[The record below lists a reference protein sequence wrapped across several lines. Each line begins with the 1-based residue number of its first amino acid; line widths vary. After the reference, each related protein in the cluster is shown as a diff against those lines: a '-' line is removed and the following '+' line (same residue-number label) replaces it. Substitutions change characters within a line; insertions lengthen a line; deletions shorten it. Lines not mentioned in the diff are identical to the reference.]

1 MRFVSS
7 WGFRIFSLSH
17 ARDKTKHI
25 FLCFY
30 TELKCCHLSYS
41 IYNHDTI
48 EVAHLS
54 SMQRVSLWLSGRA
67 SKRGTRRSEVRFLMW
82 TQNNSLFHACDK
94 TITHL
99 SLFLYRAQNLPSLLL
114 YERQSSCVWNLQ
126 LRNIYIYIYI
136 NMYVYIYYIYYIHTY
151 ICKPTFCIY
160 LNIHIYIYI
169 YIHTYIKH
177 CKFENT

>member
-82 TQNNSLFHACDK
+82 TQNNSLFHACDETK
-94 TITHL
+94 TSFSI
-99 SLFLYRAQNLPSLLL
+99 SLPSPKFTISLTLLTTIKL
-114 YERQSSCVWNLQ
+114 CLEFTIKKY
-126 LRNIYIYIYI
+126 IYIYIYI

-169 YIHTYIKH
+169 YIYTYIHK
-177 CKFENT
+177 TLQV